1 MQKTLVKSVRINS
14 QQTLATI
21 NSIITKGRASCHLQ
35 NEEEYDDDDDDD
47 EANNPQEHATGEKFE
62 VLKNY
67 LPKSVL
73 TFLLHPDPLRFI
85 N

>member
-21 NSIITKGRASCHLQ
+21 SSIITKGRASCHLQ
-35 NEEEYDDDDDDD
+35 NEEEYDDDD
-47 EANNPQEHATGEKFE
+47 EANHPQEHATGETFE
-62 VLKNY
+62 VLKTY

-73 TFLLHPDPLRFI
+73 TFLLDPDPLRFI

>member
-35 NEEEYDDDDDDD
+35 NEEEYDDDD
-47 EANNPQEHATGEKFE
+47 EAQEHATGETFE
-62 VLKNY
+62 VLKTY

-73 TFLLHPDPLRFI
+73 TFLLDPDSLRFI